1 MNNKNNSRKKDEI
14 MEKVERYNFESLRID
29 STQKRLDEKLQEEN
43 WTTEEACQDTRN
55 VTKKS
60 CQEQ

>member
-43 WTTEEACQDTRN
+43 
-55 VTKKS
+55 
-60 CQEQ
+60 